1 MVVYFSILIFYLA
14 CILMCTFGFERSMLS
29 SVDYW
34 SAKQY
39 KLLQILCAA
48 IGGIFFVAIVLI
60 CLLSEKKFSLEINKI
75 CLTLALSGFVLMI
88 IFSQIIHLVAYRK
101 KIVILCENI
110 KMTINE
116 DKLSDINKVLDKC
129 LKENRFHFTEKQI
142 ERCFKKVLQKYYNN
156 YNS

>member
-1 MVVYFSILIFYLA
+1 MVVYFSILLFYLA

-60 CLLSEKKFSLEINKI
+60 CLLSEKKIFFRNK
-75 CLTLALSGFVLMI
+75 
-88 IFSQIIHLVAYRK
+88 
-101 KIVILCENI
+101 
-110 KMTINE
+110 
-116 DKLSDINKVLDKC
+116 
-129 LKENRFHFTEKQI
+129 
-142 ERCFKKVLQKYYNN
+142 
-156 YNS
+156 